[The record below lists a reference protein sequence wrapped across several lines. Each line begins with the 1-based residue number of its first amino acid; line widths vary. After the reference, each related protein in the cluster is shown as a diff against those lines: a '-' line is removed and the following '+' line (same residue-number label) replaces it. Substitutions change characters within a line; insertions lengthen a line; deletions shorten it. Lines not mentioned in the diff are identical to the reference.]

1 MVDDRFVP
9 PWFYSAKGWPLGLA
23 AGVGVVALGPEKIG
37 FWHWNLA
44 AGAVFALLW
53 LAPGRTWPWIALG
66 AGAIGWL
73 HVSWIDPPQMDASAA
88 RFLQGRSLS
97 TVEEVWLSFI
107 GTWAAWLLCLIPVS
121 WLRRRVTSA
130 EALLSIQGTALL
142 HVAAL
147 AAAVLMM
154 STSLLFVLSEGFV
167 ADTRRG
173 VIVNAVAITSQD
185 APVLLGT
192 FAIKSALGYFLGIML
207 VAPALFW
214 AAHAHLRARSGPV
227 VGDALRWLA
236 PAGLGFIVLTQLFP
250 GTKLAELLRLLLLA
264 AVIVFAV
271 RHGWRGAT
279 LSVLVVSIALAV
291 EDHLG
296 AAPESPIWLQ
306 TFVAL
311 AGAMALMF
319 GVTVDQLRE
328 RGKELES
335 ARAGEQRAREALA
348 EAAGRVVRAQEEER
362 RRLAADLHD
371 EVGQNLT
378 ALQTY
383 IKLAEPDLITPSQRA
398 FVDELRQVGGDMRRA
413 LREVLEGLHP
423 AALSELGLV
432 RALGDG
438 ALRHRVEAA
447 GLAFA
452 LQVRGP
458 NALYAALDDAV
469 RVSAYRIAQE
479 AVNNALRHADAR
491 RIAIHMRVG
500 RRSGDLLLA
509 VRVHDDG
516 RGLLRDMPSGN
527 GRRGMRDRALML
539 RGELK
544 VHSHRQGG
552 TVVHALLRQ
561 QVDPADA

>member
-9 PWFYSAKGWPLGLA
+9 PWFHSAKGWPLGLA
-23 AGVGVVALGPEKIG
+23 AGVGVVALGPENIG

-53 LAPGRTWPWIALG
+53 LAPVRTWPWIALG

-97 TVEEVWLSFI
+97 TVEEIWLSFI
-107 GTWAAWLLCLIPVS
+107 GTWAAWLLCLLPVY

-130 EALLSIQGTALL
+130 DALLSMQGIALL

-147 AAAVLMM
+147 MAALLMM
-154 STSLLFVLSEGFV
+154 ATSLLFVLSEGFV

-185 APVLLGT
+185 APLLLGT

-207 VAPALFW
+207 VAPVLFW
-214 AAHAHLRARSGPV
+214 VAHARFRAKSGPLV
-227 VGDALRWLA
+227 SDALRWLA
-236 PAGLGFIVLTQLFP
+236 PAGLGFIVLTQAFP

-271 RHGWRGAT
+271 RHGWRGAAM
-279 LSVLVVSIALAV
+279 SVLVVSIALAV

-296 AAPESPIWLQ
+296 GAPESPIWLQ

-335 ARAGEQRAREALA
+335 ARVGEQRAREELA
-348 EAAGRVVRAQEEER
+348 DAARRVVRAQEDER

-383 IKLAEPDLITPSQRA
+383 LKLAEPELTSVPQRA
-398 FVDELRQVGGDMRRA
+398 FAQELRDVGSGMRRA

-438 ALRHRVEAA
+438 ALRHRVEGA
-447 GLAFA
+447 GLGFV
-452 LQVRGP
+452 LHVRGP
-458 NALYAALDDAV
+458 SALYAALDDAV

-479 AVNNALRHADAR
+479 AVNNALRHADAE
-491 RIAIHMRVG
+491 RIAVHLRVG
-500 RRSGDLLLA
+500 WREGEVLLA
-509 VRVHDDG
+509 LRVCDDG
-516 RGLLRDMPSGN
+516 RSLLLDAPAGN

-539 RGELK
+539 GGEVK
-544 VHSHRQGG
+544 VRAHRSGG
-552 TVVHALLRQ
+552 TQVHALLRQ
-561 QVDPADA
+561 RGG